1 MVRLKGCKYREQKV
15 TSTAKSKN
23 LKTVLYLEITAV
35 EPLNLQIEALRLSA
49 WQKDPVSIGKQGGIA
64 DSREP
69 IDGRENTPVATS
81 VSILVFLS
89 LLVSLY
95 SLKQSI
101 LPTYDD
107 KNLRNLETFYR

>member
-49 WQKDPVSIGKQGGIA
+49 
-64 DSREP
+64 
-69 IDGRENTPVATS
+69 
-81 VSILVFLS
+81 
-89 LLVSLY
+89 
-95 SLKQSI
+95 
-101 LPTYDD
+101 
-107 KNLRNLETFYR
+107 